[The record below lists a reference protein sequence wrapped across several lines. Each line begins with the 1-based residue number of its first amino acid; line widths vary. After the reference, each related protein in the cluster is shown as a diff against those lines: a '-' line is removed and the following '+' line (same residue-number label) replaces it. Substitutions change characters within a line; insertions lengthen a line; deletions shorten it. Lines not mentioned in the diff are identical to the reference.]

1 MLGCFPIATFPLGST
16 LTVVSVNLQYGFPI
30 ADNTLSGWKSEPL
43 WTKVDET
50 IPSTLD
56 YITSYNLPVNDECEM
71 QLTAFGTP
79 GSSNNHS
86 LNFIYQ
92 KSNSDNTQIDLTIS
106 IYQGLTLIATRS
118 YADIPFRWVQNSF
131 LLTPG
136 EVSNISDYTN
146 LRVRFKANKP

>member
-30 ADNTLSGWKSEPL
+30 ADNTLSGWTAAPL

-56 YITSYNLPVNDECEM
+56 YITSSNLPVNDECEM